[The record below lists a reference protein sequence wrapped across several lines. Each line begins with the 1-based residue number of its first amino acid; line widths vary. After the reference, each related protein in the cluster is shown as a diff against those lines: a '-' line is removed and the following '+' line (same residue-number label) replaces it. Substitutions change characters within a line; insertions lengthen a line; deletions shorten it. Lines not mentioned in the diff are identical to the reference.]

1 MAIGIGYARQSRAR
15 EAETEADSLS
25 LDAQETEIRT
35 WADRN
40 DWTIDRVI
48 RDHDL
53 SGGTLDRPG
62 WQEVRNLV
70 TGGGIDGVITV
81 AVSRV
86 ARDNLLQETAW
97 RELKSLKST
106 IISIRE
112 PNLDDDM
119 LRGILG
125 VFGQAER
132 KRISRFVTAAV
143 HERRKRG
150 LHHGAAPFGLRLGG
164 QKGDKHRRLELD
176 PDTFPI
182 ARELADRLLAGQT
195 SHAIWRWLVETGVP
209 SPLVGRWSP
218 ESVRKWFSRP
228 SIAGAILLD
237 GELIPDTHPGVVT
250 LDEWQRMQQLLD
262 ASRHNRDHVRM
273 DSWLRGLVYHGC
285 GRKMTVDTA
294 NKATG
299 TRYLSFTCA
308 APDCTLRPRKG
319 SARKIES
326 AAAHCLIADLSALLV
341 PQDAL
346 RAWSVAH
353 DGARVAKTRARL
365 EREQARLET
374 EHSRAEH
381 LYITGTRDASWL
393 AEHDER
399 YKERARAITAE
410 LAALDRPPDLARL
423 TTLHAMARTW
433 ADAWATLA
441 LTERAV
447 IMRQV
452 GVVVLCGDT
461 LHIEYQDGLATM
473 VEQPMARNWRN
484 GQAASLEP
492 MSPADI
498 RALRKR
504 MGLTQAEFAAELA
517 KLVDGQLI
525 GYHSV
530 SRWERGVISPSGM
543 ALAALRVLW
552 DEAVEK
558 EMETA

>member
-1 MAIGIGYARQSRAR
+1 MPIGLGYARQSRAR
-15 EAETEADSLS
+15 PGETDADESLS

-35 WADRN
+35 WAGRN

-132 KRISRFVTAAV
+132 KRISRFVSAAV

-164 QKGDKHRRLELD
+164 QKGDKHRRLEPD
-176 PDTFPI
+176 PDMAPI
-182 ARELADRLLAGQT
+182 AREMADRLLAGQT
-195 SHAIWRWLVETGVP
+195 SHAVWRWLVDTNVP
-209 SPLVGRWSP
+209 PPQSNWTVNTVRRW
-218 ESVRKWFSRP
+218 FARP
-228 SIAGAILLD
+228 SIAGAIMLD
-237 GELIPDTHPGVVT
+237 GELVPGTHPGIVT
-250 LDEWQRMQQLLD
+250 LDEFHRMQQLLD

-273 DSWLRGLVYHGC
+273 DSWLRGLVRHGC
-285 GRKMTVDTA
+285 GRKMTVDTS
-294 NKATG
+294 NRLSG
-299 TRYLSFTCA
+299 NRYLSFTCA
-308 APDCTLRPRKG
+308 DPDCTIRPRKG
-319 SARKIES
+319 SARKIE
-326 AAAHCLIADLSALLV
+326 AATAHCLIADLSSLLV

-346 RAWSVAH
+346 RAWSAAH
-353 DGARVAKTRARL
+353 DGARVAKTRASL

-374 EHSRAEH
+374 EHGRAEQ
-381 LYITGTRDASWL
+381 LYITGKRDASWL

-399 YKERARAITAE
+399 YKDRAREITAE
-410 LAALDRPPDLARL
+410 LAALDKPPDPVRLA
-423 TTLHAMARTW
+423 TVHTMARTW
-433 ADAWATLA
+433 ADTWATLA

-452 GVVVLCGDT
+452 GVVVLCGDE
-461 LHIEYQDGLATM
+461 LHIDYGDDLAAM
-473 VEQPMARNWRN
+473 VERPMARNWRN

-498 RALRKR
+498 RALRTR
-504 MGLTQAEFAAELA
+504 MGLTQTEFASELA

-530 SRWERGVISPSGM
+530 SRWERGAISPSGT
-543 ALAALRVLW
+543 ALAALHQLAER
-552 DEAVEK
+552 A
-558 EMETA
+558 